1 MEKNNKETL
10 AIFAAEIEELKT
22 RLASLE
28 ARFEE
33 LSSSLP
39 EEEEEEVVAVPEEA
53 DLPEAPEVPEV
64 EEVDGDTGVV
74 DIDIVDLPEDIP
86 VELPGDPVYDAVAP
100 LESAPE
106 EAAPV
111 EEVSQAPD
119 PETAPE
125 TAPEAAPEAA
135 EEDDLPEDKPSA
147 GPELMAPSG
156 SYPWQTAKPG
166 LPVKNLRSGIS
177 LFDRALFIN
186 TLFKED
192 YVLYDKS
199 ISDLNAVST
208 FPEAVDYV
216 LRHFPDWNLS
226 SDVVYSF
233 MMALRKKLG

>member
-10 AIFAAEIEELKT
+10 AIFAAEIEELQT

-39 EEEEEEVVAVPEEA
+39 EEEEEEVVTVPEVA

-74 DIDIVDLPEDIP
+74 DIDIVDLPVPEP
-86 VELPGDPVYDAVAP
+86 AP
-100 LESAPE
+100 AE
-106 EAAPV
+106 EPV
-111 EEVSQAPD
+111 EELVVEPAVEP
-119 PETAPE
+119 APE
-125 TAPEAAPEAA
+125 PVA
-135 EEDDLPEDKPSA
+135 EPVDDLPEDEPSPA
-147 GPELMAPSG
+147 ELLAPTG

>member
-39 EEEEEEVVAVPEEA
+39 EEEEEEVVAVPEVA

-74 DIDIVDLPEDIP
+74 DIDIVDLPVPEPAPAEEP
-86 VELPGDPVYDAVAP
+86 VEELVVEPAVEP
-100 LESAPE
+100 APE

-111 EEVSQAPD
+111 EEVSQAPA

-125 TAPEAAPEAA
+125 TAPEAA

-147 GPELMAPSG
+147 GPELMAPTG

>member
-39 EEEEEEVVAVPEEA
+39 EEEEEEVVAVPEVA

-64 EEVDGDTGVV
+64 EDVDGDTGVV
-74 DIDIVDLPEDIP
+74 DIDIVDLPVPEP
-86 VELPGDPVYDAVAP
+86 AP
-100 LESAPE
+100 AE
-106 EAAPV
+106 EPV
-111 EEVSQAPD
+111 EELVVEPAVEP
-119 PETAPE
+119 APE
-125 TAPEAAPEAA
+125 PVAEPAVEPAPGPVA
-135 EEDDLPEDKPSA
+135 EPVDDLPEDEPSPA
-147 GPELMAPSG
+147 ELMAPTG

>member
-39 EEEEEEVVAVPEEA
+39 EEEEEEVVAVPEVA

-74 DIDIVDLPEDIP
+74 DIDIVDLPVPEP
-86 VELPGDPVYDAVAP
+86 AP
-100 LESAPE
+100 AE
-106 EAAPV
+106 EPV
-111 EEVSQAPD
+111 EELVVEPAVEP
-119 PETAPE
+119 APE
-125 TAPEAAPEAA
+125 PVAEPVVEPAPEPVA
-135 EEDDLPEDKPSA
+135 EPVDDLPEDEPSPA
-147 GPELMAPSG
+147 EFLAPTG